1 MRRARG
7 QRGRKAKGNARSGV
21 RKAKAALSED
31 ESVQRGQRQYKGR
44 CPCVRMHG
52 APATSAGTPRR
63 LRAQEPRPA
72 TSIKAGAPASPA
84 WGLRR
89 TAVGRAPRATS
100 TPPRAAPPRL
110 ASYNGT
116 VGGTVGRASRARLS
130 TPRQP
135 TPLLSGTCLTSA
147 GRPPLRGMLATEG
160 PGHPEGYPGPVE
172 ARYALSELRRIS
184 ILGRWVN
191 KGNEAGP
198 ELLRPGPALLLPPHP
213 RSRSSSENSLT
224 SAMI

>member
-31 ESVQRGQRQYKGR
+31 ESVQPGQQQYKGR

-63 LRAQEPRPA
+63 LRAQESRPA

-89 TAVGRAPRATS
+89 TAVGRAQRATS

-130 TPRQP
+130 PPRQP
-135 TPLLSGTCLTSA
+135 TPLLSGTCLSSS

-160 PGHPEGYPGPVE
+160 PAYYVVLSKILQGNFREFPFH
-172 ARYALSELRRIS
+172 AL
-184 ILGRWVN
+184 G
-191 KGNEAGP
+191 
-198 ELLRPGPALLLPPHP
+198 
-213 RSRSSSENSLT
+213 
-224 SAMI
+224 

>member
-21 RKAKAALSED
+21 RKAKAASSED
-31 ESVQRGQRQYKGR
+31 ASVQRGQRHYKGR
-44 CPCVRMHG
+44 SPCVRMHG

-72 TSIKAGAPASPA
+72 TSIKAGAPASRA

-89 TAVGRAPRATS
+89 TAVGRASRATS
-100 TPPRAAPPRL
+100 
-110 ASYNGT
+110 
-116 VGGTVGRASRARLS
+116 S

-147 GRPPLRGMLATEG
+147 GRPPLRRILATEG
-160 PGHPEGYPGPVE
+160 PGYYVV
-172 ARYALSELRRIS
+172 LSRILQMDFLELRFGEVRVLG
-184 ILGRWVN
+184 ILG
-191 KGNEAGP
+191 
-198 ELLRPGPALLLPPHP
+198 
-213 RSRSSSENSLT
+213 NS
-224 SAMI
+224 